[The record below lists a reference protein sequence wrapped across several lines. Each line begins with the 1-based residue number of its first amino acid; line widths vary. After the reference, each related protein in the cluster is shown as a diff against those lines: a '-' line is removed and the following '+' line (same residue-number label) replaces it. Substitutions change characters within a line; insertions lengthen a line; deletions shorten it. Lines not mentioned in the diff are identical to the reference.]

1 MYDRVFVRR
10 PARRAPALAAV
21 AVAALLGAGCNRPAR
36 PTPPPGPSTTTTTAP
51 DPAGPGR
58 PGAPGAGCAGPAVRP
73 GDSTVTV
80 PSGGMSRT
88 YRRHVPPGY
97 DGTRPTAL
105 VVNLHGFSE
114 QGAQQE
120 SLTRFPALADRQGFV
135 TVAPNGAGQPPY
147 WDAQLNSRDLD
158 FIGAVLDHT
167 AATLCIDPA
176 RVFVAGMSNGAFLTS
191 SVACRYADRVA
202 AIAAVGGLRDPKGCA
217 TDRPVP
223 VIAFHGTADTFVA
236 YNGGI
241 GSAAARLPAPDGSG
255 RTLGQVGAGG
265 DERFVPASFNQ
276 KVEDVIARWGRRNG
290 CTGGLTA
297 TAVAAD
303 VDRLAPSCPGGAEVA
318 LYRVTGGGHTWPG
331 GSSSAAGA
339 VLFGRTT
346 TSISATDLAWAFFSA
361 HAHPSAP

>member
-1 MYDRVFVRR
+1 MDARVPTRR
-10 PARRAPALAAV
+10 SGRATALAAV
-21 AVAALLGAGCNRPAR
+21 AVAALLGAGCNRPTR
-36 PTPPPGPSTTTTTAP
+36 PTTPPPEPGPITTTTA
-51 DPAGPGR
+51 GPGEPTQ
-58 PGAPGAGCAGPAVRP
+58 PGDAAPTCTAPAVRA

-80 PSGGMSRT
+80 KSGGMNRT

-120 SLTRFPALADRQGFV
+120 SLTRFPALADQAGFV
-135 TVAPNGAGQPPY
+135 TVAPNGAGQPPF
-147 WDAQLNSRDLD
+147 WDAQLDSRDLD

-167 AATLCIDPA
+167 AATLCLDPA
-176 RVFVAGMSNGAFLTS
+176 KVYVAGMSNGAFLTS
-191 SVACRYADRVA
+191 SVACRYAGRIA

-217 TDRPVP
+217 TTRPVP

-236 YNGGI
+236 YDGGI

-276 KVEDVIARWGRRNG
+276 KVEDVIATWGRRNG
-290 CTGGLTA
+290 CRGGLTA
-297 TAVAAD
+297 TTVAAD
-303 VDRLAPSCPGGAEVA
+303 VDELAPSCPAGAEVA
-318 LYRVTGGGHTWPG
+318 LYRVAGGGHTWPG
-331 GSSSAAGA
+331 GSASARGA
-339 VLFGRTT
+339 VMFGRTT
-346 TSISATDLAWAFFSA
+346 TSVSATQLAWSFFTT
-361 HAHPSAP
+361 HAHPPAT

>member
-1 MYDRVFVRR
+1 MSVPVSPRR
-10 PARRAPALAAV
+10 PGGRAAALV
-21 AVAALLGAGCNRPAR
+21 VVTVAALVGAGCNRPTG
-36 PTPPPGPSTTTTTAP
+36 PTIPPPTPSTTTTTTAGG
-51 DPAGPGR
+51 PAQPGGPGLGCAR
-58 PGAPGAGCAGPAVRP
+58 PGVRP

-80 PSGGMSRT
+80 SSGGMART

-97 DGTRPTAL
+97 DGTRPVAL

-120 SLTRFPALADRQGFV
+120 KLTAFPALADREGFV

-147 WDAQLNSRDLD
+147 WDAQLDSRDLD

-167 AATLCIDPA
+167 ASTLCVDPA
-176 RVFVAGMSNGAFLTS
+176 KVYVAGMSNGAFLTS
-191 SVACRYADRVA
+191 SVACRYAGRVA
-202 AIAAVGGLRDPKGCA
+202 AIAAVGGLRDPRGCA
-217 TDRPVP
+217 PDRPVP

-276 KVEDVIARWGRRNG
+276 KVEDVIATWGRRNG
-290 CTGGLTA
+290 CTGALT
-297 TAVAAD
+297 TTKVSTD
-303 VDRLAPSCPGGAEVA
+303 VDELAPSCPAGAEVA
-318 LYRVTGGGHTWPG
+318 LYRVAGGGHTWPG
-331 GSSSAAGA
+331 GSASAAGA
-339 VLFGRTT
+339 AIFGRTT
-346 TSISATDLAWAFFSA
+346 TSISATQLAWAFFTA
-361 HAHPSAP
+361 HARPPSA